1 MKSIIAAGFLLG
13 CAQGAIAGPYA
24 NIETNIDRDSSL
36 VEIHKGYEGS
46 IGEDASWFVQAGP
59 AFVTT
64 DGEGT
69 DTELSGKA
77 GVGVDVTEQVNVYGE
92 VAFITVDGSD
102 DNDYGVKVGVKYTF

>member
-59 AFVTT
+59 AFV
-64 DGEGT
+64 DSKR
-69 DTELSGKA
+69 ELSGKA
-77 GVGVDVTEQVNVYGE
+77 GVSYAVNETVEVYGE
-92 VAFITVDGSD
+92 YSFETGGKGLGS
-102 DNDYGVKVGVKYTF
+102 GVKAGVTYTF